1 MRKLLLAFAATAILS
16 GCTTTPV
23 PDSKAK
29 QVPNERIY
37 YHPENVVG
45 TGTIA
50 VTRDSGFTGGVC
62 YFALY
67 LDGVLAAKFDT
78 EERAEF
84 KLLPGEHII
93 GIGNPGGGGVCGF
106 DKGSRKEM
114 LVVVREN
121 ETKKYRVVIRPGVGA
136 DIEPTTQ
143 L

>member
-1 MRKLLLAFAATAILS
+1 MRNLFLAFLAAGLLS

-23 PDSKAK
+23 PGSKAK
-29 QVPNERIY
+29 PVPNERVY
-37 YHPENVVG
+37 YHSNSDVG
-45 TGTIA
+45 TGTIS

-67 LDGVLAAKFDT
+67 LNGTLAAKFDT
-78 EERAEF
+78 GEKAEF
-84 KLLPGEHII
+84 KLSPGEHII